1 MTDNFPWNSHKDT
14 TTEPS
19 VVVDHVTVRYMT
31 PTNSKKAHAEA
42 NIARRVVGKLLGRN
56 VRVPIYPVR
65 DVSFIAY
72 DGESIGLLGEN
83 GAGKSTLLRVIGGFE
98 RPLDGQVY
106 ATSQPAHLGVN
117 AALLIRLD
125 AYKNA
130 EIGCL
135 AMGMSPEET
144 KEAVPKIIEY
154 AGLGNAAY
162 RAVHTY
168 SSGMRARLRFAISAA
183 VHPRILLVDEAL
195 GTGDATFQKKSRNT
209 IDKILSDA
217 GTIFMVNHNVDA
229 IKTMCNRALWIHKGH
244 LIADDS
250 PKQVAK
256 DYAQW
261 TGLVSSGKTQKAND
275 FLLDM
280 AKAFTP
286 IDLQTD
292 LNKPQ
297 HLPRHFIS

>member
-1 MTDNFPWNSHKDT
+1 MTDNFSWNLSVST
-14 TTEPS
+14 PNNPS

-31 PTNSKKAHAEA
+31 PTNSKKAQAQA
-42 NIARRVVGKLLGRN
+42 NIARRTIGKLLGRN

-65 DVSFIAY
+65 NVSFVAH
-72 DGESIGLLGEN
+72 DGESVGIIGEN

-144 KEAVPKIIEY
+144 QEAVPKIIEY
-154 AGLGNAAY
+154 SGLGNAAY

-168 SSGMRARLRFAISAA
+168 SSGMRARLRFAISAT

-195 GTGDATFQKKSRNT
+195 GTGDATFQKK
-209 IDKILSDA
+209 
-217 GTIFMVNHNVDA
+217 
-229 IKTMCNRALWIHKGH
+229 
-244 LIADDS
+244 IA
-250 PKQVAK
+250 
-256 DYAQW
+256 
-261 TGLVSSGKTQKAND
+261 
-275 FLLDM
+275 
-280 AKAFTP
+280 
-286 IDLQTD
+286 
-292 LNKPQ
+292 
-297 HLPRHFIS
+297 